1 LELDFTKISINI
13 FSLQK
18 NLARYCNINKTKIMT
33 TTETPT
39 ETITAAPKT
48 NAFLGL
54 YVPLDLKA
62 KIHAASKSERRS
74 MSSFAVGVFEEYFN
88 EPAPQ

>member
-1 LELDFTKISINI
+1 
-13 FSLQK
+13 
-18 NLARYCNINKTKIMT
+18 MT
-33 TTETPT
+33 TTETPDT
-39 ETITAAPKT
+39 FTAETFTAAPKT

-54 YVPLDLKA
+54 YVPMELKA

-88 EPAPQ
+88 PSPAQ

>member
-1 LELDFTKISINI
+1 
-13 FSLQK
+13 
-18 NLARYCNINKTKIMT
+18 MT

-39 ETITAAPKT
+39 DTFTTPAPKQ

-62 KIHAASKSERRS
+62 KIHAAAKSERRS

-88 EPAPQ
+88 EPSPAQ

>member
-1 LELDFTKISINI
+1 
-13 FSLQK
+13 
-18 NLARYCNINKTKIMT
+18 MT

-39 ETITAAPKT
+39 DTFTAEPTITAAEPTITATIKT

-54 YVPLDLKA
+54 YVPVELKA

-74 MSSFAVGVFEEYFN
+74 MSSFAVGVFEEFFN
-88 EPAPQ
+88 PVTQ